1 MRKSNE
7 FKLVYENI
15 QVETDRE
22 PDYQQVLATSGIL

>member
-22 PDYQQVLATSGIL
+22 PDYQQVVKIQR